1 MGRSKKF
8 RGKRTHGR
16 GHKAGRG
23 AGLRGGRGNAGL
35 HKHKY
40 MSLVKDKPDHFG
52 GHGFKRH
59 PSLRTRKITIN
70 IAQVEERLG
79 EFLERGV
86 AEKEKDTIKV
96 DLTSAGVERL
106 LGRGSVRTKLTIIVP
121 EASSKAQSKIAEA
134 GGAVHTM
141 QQEVFEEQVEEIL
154 EEEEE

>member
-40 MSLVKDKPDHFG
+40 MKMIKEDPDHFG

-59 PSLRTRKITIN
+59 PSLTRRKNSIN
-70 IAQVEERLG
+70 IAEVEERLG
-79 EFLERGV
+79 EFLEKGI
-86 AEKEKDTIKV
+86 AEKEKETIKLDLGSIGV
-96 DLTSAGVERL
+96 DKL
-106 LGRGSVRTKLTIIVP
+106 LGRGTVRSKLTIIVP
-121 EASSKAQSKIAEA
+121 EASSKAQSKIEEA
-134 GGAVHTM
+134 GGAVQTL
-141 QQEVFEEQVEEIL
+141 QEEAEEIL

>member
-40 MSLVKDKPDHFG
+40 MHLIKYMPDHFG

-59 PSLRTRKITIN
+59 PSLANKKRSIN
-70 IAQVEERLG
+70 ISEIGERLG
-79 EFLERGV
+79 EFVETGI
-86 AEKEKDTIKV
+86 AKEEKDMVTV
-96 DLTSAGVERL
+96 DLSSIGIDKL
-106 LGRGSVRTKLTIIVP
+106 LGRGRVSRKMTIIVP
-121 EASSKAQSKIAEA
+121 EASSKAESKIVEA
-134 GGAVHTM
+134 GGAVQTL
-141 QQEVFEEQVEEIL
+141 QEPEEEVAEPVQ
-154 EEEEE
+154 EEEE

>member
-40 MSLVKDKPDHFG
+40 MTLVKHHPDHFG

-59 PSLRTRKITIN
+59 PYLTKRKKSIN
-70 IAQVEERLG
+70 IAEVEERLG
-79 EFLERGV
+79 EFMEKGV
-86 AEKEKDTIKV
+86 AEKKEGTIKI
-96 DLTSAGVERL
+96 DLTSIGVEKL
-106 LGRGSVRTKLTIIVP
+106 LGRGNVKSKLTIIVP
-121 EASSKAQSKIAEA
+121 EASSKAQSKIEEA
-134 GGAVHTM
+134 GGAVQTL
-141 QQEVFEEQVEEIL
+141 QEEVVQEESEEIL
-154 EEEEE
+154 QEDEE

>member
-40 MSLVKDKPDHFG
+40 MHLLKYMPDHFG

-59 PSLRTRKITIN
+59 PSLTKRKKSIN
-70 IAQVEERLG
+70 ISEIGERLG
-79 EFLERGV
+79 EFLEMGV
-86 AEKEKDTIKV
+86 AKEEKDMVTV
-96 DLTSAGVERL
+96 DLSSVGVEKL
-106 LGRGSVRTKLTIIVP
+106 LGGGQVGRKMTIIVP
-121 EASSKAQSKIAEA
+121 EASSKAVNKIVEA
-134 GGAVHTM
+134 GGEVQTL
-141 QQEVFEEQVEEIL
+141 QEEEVPEPIQ
-154 EEEEE
+154 EEEE

>member
-40 MSLVKDKPDHFG
+40 MHLVKYMPDHFG

-59 PSLRTRKITIN
+59 PSLTKRKKSIN
-70 IAQVEERLG
+70 ISEIGERLG
-79 EFLERGV
+79 EFLEMGI
-86 AEKEKDTIKV
+86 AKEEKDMVTI
-96 DLTSAGVERL
+96 DLSSMGVEKL
-106 LGRGSVRTKLTIIVP
+106 LGRGYVGKKMTIIVP
-121 EASSKAQSKIAEA
+121 EASGKAVNKIVEA
-134 GGAVHTM
+134 GGEVQTL
-141 QQEVFEEQVEEIL
+141 QEEEVLEPIQ
-154 EEEEE
+154 EEEE